1 MEESAK
7 IYVAGG
13 HTLIGAA
20 IRRELQRRGYVN
32 LLCGPGE
39 EPDLT
44 NPVEVNTFFSR
55 ATPEYVFLAAG
66 KSGGI
71 SANQRYPADL
81 MRDNL
86 LVACNVIHS
95 AYLHRVEKLLYL
107 ASSCSYPKHCPQPM
121 RVESLL
127 SGPLEPTN
135 EAYAVAKIAGIKLS
149 QAYRQQYGVNFISA
163 IPADVFGPGDEF
175 SPEDSHVIPALMR
188 RMHTARLLGAEAVE
202 IWGTGNARREFI
214 FADDLAEAC
223 LFLMRDYDSLQPIN
237 IGGGAD
243 LSIAELA
250 ALLREVVGYS
260 GALRFDTRRAD
271 GMPLKVLDSGP
282 LQQMGWRAKQPFQ
295 AALAATFEWFLQV
308 GREGGLHVH
317 AADGSGGAGDIP

>member
-1 MEESAK
+1 MEGDAR

-13 HTLIGAA
+13 NTLIGAA
-20 IRRELQRRGYVN
+20 IRRELQRGGYVN
-32 LLCGPGE
+32 LLGGPGE
-39 EPDLT
+39 EPDLA
-44 NPVEVNTFFSR
+44 NPVEVNAFFAR
-55 ATPEYVFLAAG
+55 ATPEYVFLTAG

-86 LVACNVIHS
+86 LVTCNVIHG
-95 AYLHRVEKLLYL
+95 AYLHGVKKLLYL
-107 ASSCSYPKHCPQPM
+107 ASSCSYPKFCPQPM

-149 QAYRQQYGVNFISA
+149 QAYRQQYGVDFISA

-188 RMHTARLLGAEAVE
+188 KMYTAKRLGAEAVE
-202 IWGTGNARREFI
+202 IWGTGDARREFI
-214 FADDLAEAC
+214 YADDLAEAC
-223 LFLMRDYDSLQPIN
+223 LVLMREYESPQPIN

-243 LSIAELA
+243 LSIRELA
-250 ALLREVVGYS
+250 ALLRDIVGYS
-260 GALRFDTRRAD
+260 GALRFDTSKPD

-282 LQQMGWRAKQPFQ
+282 IQRMGWRPRWPLQ
-295 AALAATFEWFLQV
+295 AALAATFEWFLQAEQ
-308 GREGGLHVH
+308 EGGAHVH
-317 AADGSGGAGDIP
+317 AAVGSGSP